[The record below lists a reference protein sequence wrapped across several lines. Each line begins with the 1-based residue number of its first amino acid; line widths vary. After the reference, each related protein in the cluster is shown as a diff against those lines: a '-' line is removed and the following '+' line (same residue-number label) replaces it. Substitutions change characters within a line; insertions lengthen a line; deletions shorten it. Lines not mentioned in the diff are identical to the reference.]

1 MYLWLYYIFVIQ
13 VRKAAFQTL
22 GPFISTFYVA
32 NHEES
37 VSSLEPLS
45 DAELLDTSLLGGK
58 TSDFNDSVFLT
69 NSASKQSDTKDEQF
83 QTPSKGSGS
92 PSHAVSPLM
101 IFQTPPQVLSSLS
114 SSILENEIPQDE
126 YGLFQ
131 FWRSP
136 ILTVFEDELEDDTCS
151 SKDQTESKVVYSNTT
166 NHNGSLSSDL
176 TCQTGFSSSGDDGL
190 KRDLFGSTRED
201 EILKQYMIEDQKDD
215 EEQDGLMDIK
225 DELLAESE
233 GMERNDIERNKD
245 LITDINKLTLLDSP
259 VGSTANGFPQV
270 SGVSVGVV

>member
-1 MYLWLYYIFVIQ
+1 MYLYRVFSIQ
-13 VRKAAFQTL
+13 VRKAAYQTL

-58 TSDFNDSVFLT
+58 SSDSNDSVFLA
-69 NSASKQSDTKDEQF
+69 NNGSKQSDAKDKEF

-101 IFQTPPQVLSSLS
+101 IFQTPPHVLSSLS
-114 SSILENEIPQDE
+114 SSILDSEVPQDE

-136 ILTVFEDELEDDTCS
+136 ILTVFNDELEPDSYS
-151 SKDQTESKVVYSNTT
+151 SENQSDSKVVYSNTT

-176 TCQTGFSSSGDDGL
+176 TCQTGFSSSADDGL

-201 EILKQYMIEDQKDD
+201 EILKQYEIEDQKDD

-233 GMERNDIERNKD
+233 DMEKNDIERNKD

-259 VGSTANGFPQV
+259 VGSTANGFPH
-270 SGVSVGVV
+270 VGVT